1 MEEHLKQ
8 VGNSKSNCIKIVF
21 YGPESTGKSTLVKAL
36 AAYFNTVYVEEYAR
50 IYAETKAK
58 SNIAL
63 TKADVLPIAIGQM
76 AAENKQYKHANK
88 LLICDT
94 DLLETMV
101 YSEHYYAG
109 FCPDDVKVYA
119 YKNSY
124 DLYFLSYIDVVWKAD
139 GIRDQ
144 PEHRGQL
151 FNRFEQALID
161 SKKPYVVVK
170 GEFEE
175 RLNFCKVQ
183 IKNLLKDTY

>member
-1 MEEHLKQ
+1 
-8 VGNSKSNCIKIVF
+8 
-21 YGPESTGKSTLVKAL
+21 
-36 AAYFNTVYVEEYAR
+36 
-50 IYAETKAK
+50 
-58 SNIAL
+58 
-63 TKADVLPIAIGQM
+63 M

-101 YSEHYYAG
+101 YSEYYYAG

-175 RLNFCKVQ
+175 RLNFCKAQ